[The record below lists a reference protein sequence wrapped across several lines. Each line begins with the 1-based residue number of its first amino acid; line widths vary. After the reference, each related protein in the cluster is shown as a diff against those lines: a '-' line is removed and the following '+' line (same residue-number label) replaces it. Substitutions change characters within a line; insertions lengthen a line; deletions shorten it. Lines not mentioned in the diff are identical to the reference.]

1 MAKNKTI
8 KYGVKYG
15 ESGIVT
21 KRGESRKRGLQSG
34 EERLFKRTMFADK
47 QEARHAG
54 YVKKA
59 EEKKADAYINR
70 HVKH

>member
-1 MAKNKTI
+1 MAKNKARN
-8 KYGVKYG
+8 YGVKYG
-15 ESGIVT
+15 DSGIVRT
-21 KRGESRKRGLQSG
+21 RGESRKRGLRK
-34 EERLFKRTMFADK
+34 EEGRLLKRKMFAEK
-47 QEARHAG
+47 QEEKHAG